1 MNKGDRGAWGSNT
14 DKHSDSD
21 ETVLL
26 STPPHTS
33 TWRRQKSAT
42 DVWFH
47 QFTDDKFG
55 KRHNMMPHVDKD
67 TNQDNVILYF
77 AAVVTLLFKIIWYC
91 QHYLYIQ
98 TVGFLQ
104 YMT

>member
-26 STPPHTS
+26 GTPPGICI
-33 TWRRQKSAT
+33 WRWQKSAT

-47 QFTDDKFG
+47 QFTDDKFD
-55 KRHNMMPHVDKD
+55 KRQNMVPHVVKD
-67 TNQDNVILYF
+67 TNWGSVILYF
-77 AAVVTLLFKIIWYC
+77 AAVTLL
-91 QHYLYIQ
+91 L
-98 TVGFLQ
+98 
-104 YMT
+104 